1 MDAFAAILANLGL
14 GCMFGLSGI
23 GSIIGLVI
31 AGNTVVGAIKKKP
44 ETFGLGLVLSALP
57 ATQGLYGFVG
67 FIIFSAFV
75 TPEITLFNAVVV
87 FAAGLFL
94 GIVNII
100 SAVKM
105 GEVCASG
112 INAIGSG
119 YNVFGNTLVLA
130 AFPEFYAILALV
142 ASILMSNLIKV
153 VK

>member
-1 MDAFAAILANLGL
+1 MEAFSAILANLGL
-14 GCMFGLSGI
+14 GFMFGLSGI

-44 ETFGLGLVLSALP
+44 ETFGLGMVLSALP

-75 TPEITLFNAVVV
+75 TPDITIFNAVVI
-87 FAAGLFL
+87 FAAGLWL
-94 GIVNII
+94 GAVNLF
-100 SAVKM
+100 SAIKM
-105 GEVCASG
+105 GQVCASG

-119 YNVFGNTLVLA
+119 HNVFGNTLVLA

-142 ASILMSNLIKV
+142 ASILMSNLIHR
-153 VK
+153 